1 MAFPATTLAV
11 LPRRTARGWAKNHDE
26 DVQSARSVTV
36 VMLDAAVM
44 AFAVVSYVAAV
55 MPVTAGHD
63 SVDKSR
69 LS

>member
-11 LPRRTARGWAKNHDE
+11 LPGELTSDQLSHDGAF
-26 DVQSARSVTV
+26 QSARSVTV